1 MVITPKFMKQKGQTL
16 IEGMVAIFIIV
27 IGIIGSLVLALSAF
41 SSSVESEE
49 QVKAT
54 NFAREAL
61 EVVRNIRDTNYLKR
75 VDDPDINFDTG
86 LESSPNNYRA
96 RVLFDQNN
104 NAWQLEIL
112 YNTSFDPR
120 NCPVGKTCQLFRD
133 ESTGVFNHDEN
144 GIQTNFYRILELNNI
159 CRQYVTPGTFYFET
173 DGQPCDDGYFKAGI
187 SVLVKVLWIENGQE
201 RSLTLEDHLLD
212 WK

>member
-1 MVITPKFMKQKGQTL
+1 MKQKGQTL
-16 IEGMVAIFIIV
+16 IEGIVAIFIIIV
-27 IGIIGSLVLALSAF
+27 GIVGALILALSAF

-75 VDDPDINFDTG
+75 VDFPDINFDTD
-86 LESSPNNYRA
+86 LDNSPNHYRA
-96 RVLFDQNN
+96 RVLFDPDT
-104 NAWQLEIL
+104 NAWQLDFL
-112 YNTSFDPR
+112 DNTSFDPR
-120 NCPVGKTCQLFRD
+120 VCPSNKTCQIFRD

-144 GIQTNFYRILELNNI
+144 GIQTNFYRILELNEI
-159 CRQYVTPGTFYFET
+159 CRQFVTPGTFYFET
-173 DGQPCDDGYFKAGI
+173 NGENCDDGYVKAGI
-187 SVLVKVLWIENGQE
+187 GVLAKVLWIENGQE